1 MSSSL
6 WFFAVAIVLASFRL
20 GHMLAKER
28 GPFDICYQWRNAL
41 ARNFS
46 EPIITRE
53 IVIGADGQPHETE
66 HKRDHWVLEGSTCPI
81 CISWNV
87 TWILSIISGI
97 VLIIAWAPLTGIWA
111 FGLGAVALSGGTL
124 IIQKFLR

>member
-1 MSSSL
+1 MSPAL
-6 WFFAVAIVLASFRL
+6 LFFAVAIVLASFRM

-28 GPFDICYQWRNAL
+28 GPFDICYQWRRAIE
-41 ARNFS
+41 RNFG
-46 EPIITRE
+46 PIVERE
-53 IVIGADGQPHETE
+53 TKIGTDGRPQETE
-66 HKRDHWVLEGSTCPI
+66 HKREHWVAEGAHCPI

-97 VLIIAWAPLTGIWA
+97 VLLIAWAPLTGAWA
-111 FGLGAVALSGGTL
+111 FGLGVVALSGGTL